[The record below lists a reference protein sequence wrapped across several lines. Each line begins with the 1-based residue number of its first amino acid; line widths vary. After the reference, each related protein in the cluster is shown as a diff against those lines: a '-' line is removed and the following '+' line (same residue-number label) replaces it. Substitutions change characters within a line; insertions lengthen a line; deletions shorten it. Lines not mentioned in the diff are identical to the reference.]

1 MRFVKGLANS
11 TFTYV
16 PNMIHICLNN
26 IYTVMERERERER
39 EREKERDS
47 SQVQQLCVEVVEL

>member
-16 PNMIHICLNN
+16 PNMIHICPNN
-26 IYTVMERERERER
+26 MYTVMERERERER
-39 EREKERDS
+39 ERQFIS
-47 SQVQQLCVEVVEL
+47 TIAMCGGS

>member
-16 PNMIHICLNN
+16 PNMIHICPNN

-39 EREKERDS
+39 EREFTS
-47 SQVQQLCVEVVEL
+47 TIAMCGGS

>member
-16 PNMIHICLNN
+16 PNMIHICPNN
-26 IYTVMERERERER
+26 MYTVMERERDRER
-39 EREKERDS
+39 EREN

>member
-1 MRFVKGLANS
+1 MHFVKRLANS
-11 TFTYV
+11 TVTYV

-26 IYTVMERERERER
+26 IYIVMERERERER
-39 EREKERDS
+39 ERDIYN

>member
-16 PNMIHICLNN
+16 PNMIHICPNN

-39 EREKERDS
+39 EFTS
-47 SQVQQLCVEVVEL
+47 TIAMCGGS

>member
-16 PNMIHICLNN
+16 PNMIHICPNN

-39 EREKERDS
+39 YN